1 MDIVNRVKTIYT
13 NDTSQAEAAVK
24 RLKGVERDRAKALLN
39 DLNEG
44 NARLNAQIAMWTKIG
59 AAVGA
64 GIAIFKGLQV
74 SARAYL
80 EDLRLESAA
89 AGINVD
95 RLRASVQGLV
105 ETDDLLAFAGRTQN
119 AIWKL
124 NQQEMELVLRGAN
137 ALRVSMGKE
146 LKPTV
151 DALAESITKGSSRAL
166 KEFGIEVK
174 SKTELLEVMEARV
187 QSLGGKTTLVGDDF
201 ERAGVQWSDAVDDL
215 KGALGRL
222 AIQLAPAI
230 SALADFTAGMADAI
244 TKVADWDEK
253 LRDVREDFFAW
264 MDETFDWDTERRRQR
279 RAPYRIDQQTRLGE
293 TLEQAIATGP
303 GRRTPTVEE
312 ILAQIRSRATI
323 SDQQLPSWV
332 KLGAL
337 KTPDISVPA
346 KLKVEEIEV
355 DARAVAEEMRTVYD
369 AAKSTVLNL
378 VDAIKDPRS
387 RGWRPISEAADARE
401 TGIEGISRG
410 AEAAAAIARANVEM
424 AEQARGK
431 TILETVFGT
440 PSEIDLTTASLQT
453 LGQVFTGVAQAAG
466 AAFDAWITGQKSIG
480 RAFAEGI
487 GEVLRHTA
495 VQAGIEAIKHTAYGV
510 GALAFGPIM
519 GQSAGQHFAAA
530 AMFGGLAIAAGS
542 AARGM
547 GSATGQW
554 RAPSAGGGTGSAL
567 GGRVG
572 REAAAPDAGE
582 RTTIILMGDLYGM
595 TDLERR
601 DMVYRAVRQGNGQV
615 RTSNVRRG

>member
-1 MDIVNRVKTIYT
+1 MSDIANRVRTIYT

-24 RLKGVERDRAKALLN
+24 RLKGVERDRAKALLD
-39 DLNEG
+39 DLNDG
-44 NARLNAQIAMWTKIG
+44 NARLTSQIAMWGKIG

-64 GIAIFKGLQV
+64 GIAIFKGAQV
-74 SARAYL
+74 AAKAYL

-95 RLRASVQGLV
+95 RLRQSVQGLV

-124 NQQEMELVLRGAN
+124 NQQEMEQVLRGAN

-174 SKTELLEVMEARV
+174 SKAELLEVLEQKVA
-187 QSLGGKTTLVGDDF
+187 SLGGKTSLVGDDF
-201 ERAGVQWSDAVDDL
+201 ERAGVQWRDAVDDL
-215 KGALGRL
+215 KGAFGRL
-222 AIQLAPAI
+222 AIELAPVV
-230 SALADFTAGMADAI
+230 SLLAQLTAGTATAIEKMTDWASKLNVIGEESRKNIREMARLD
-244 TKVADWDEK
+244 K
-253 LRDVREDFFAW
+253 
-264 MDETFDWDTERRRQR
+264 
-279 RAPYRIDQQTRLGE
+279 QTRLGE
-293 TLEQAIATGP
+293 TLEQAITP
-303 GRRTPTVEE
+303 GRPGRTPTVEE
-312 ILAQIRSRATI
+312 ILYQMRSRATI

-332 KLGAL
+332 KLGGL
-337 KTPDISVPA
+337 KSPDIRVPV

-355 DARAVAEEMRTVYD
+355 DSRAVAEEMRTVYD

-378 VDAIKDPRS
+378 VDAVKDPRS
-387 RGWRPISEAADARE
+387 RGWRSISEAADQRS
-401 TGIEGISRG
+401 TGIEGISNG
-410 AEAAAAIARANVEM
+410 AEAAAEIARTN
-424 AEQARGK
+424 AELFEQTRGK

-440 PSEIDLTTASLQT
+440 PADIDLTTASLQT
-453 LGQVFTGVAQAAG
+453 LGQVFTGVAEAAG

-487 GEVLRHTA
+487 GEVLRRTA
-495 VQAGIEAIKHTAYGV
+495 VLAGIEAIKHTAYGV

-530 AMFGGLAIAAGS
+530 AMFGGLALAAGV

-554 RAPSAGGGTGSAL
+554 RAPSGGGAGSAL
-567 GGRVG
+567 GGNVG
-572 REAAAPDAGE
+572 REPRQLEEGSRE
-582 RTTIILMGDLYGM
+582 MVILLGRDFLGIS
-595 TDLERR
+595 DLEQR
-601 DMVYRAVRQGNGQV
+601 DMVYRAIRQGNAQR
-615 RTSNVRRG
+615 RTSHIRRG

>member
-24 RLKGVERDRAKALLN
+24 RLKGVERDRAKALLD
-39 DLNEG
+39 DLNDG
-44 NARLNAQIAMWTKIG
+44 NARLNAQIATWTKIG

-64 GIAIFKGLQV
+64 GIAIFKALQV
-74 SARAYL
+74 SAKAYL

-95 RLRASVQGLV
+95 RLRDSVQGLV

-124 NQQEMELVLRGAN
+124 NQQEMEQVLRGAN

-174 SKTELLEVMEARV
+174 SKAELLEVLEKRV
-187 QSLGGKTTLVGDDF
+187 ASLGGKTSLVGDDF
-201 ERAGVQWSDAVDDL
+201 ERAGVQWRDAVDDL
-215 KGALGRL
+215 KGAFGRL
-222 AIQLAPAI
+222 ALGLAPVVEL
-230 SALADFTAGMADAI
+230 LAKLTAGTATAIEKMTDWASKLNVIGEESRKNIREMARLD
-244 TKVADWDEK
+244 K
-253 LRDVREDFFAW
+253 
-264 MDETFDWDTERRRQR
+264 
-279 RAPYRIDQQTRLGE
+279 QTRLGE
-293 TLEQAIATGP
+293 TLEQAITP
-303 GRRTPTVEE
+303 GSPRRTPTVEE
-312 ILAQIRSRATI
+312 ILYQIRSRATI

-337 KTPDISVPA
+337 KTPDIRVPV
-346 KLKVEEIEV
+346 KMKVDEIEV
-355 DARAVAEEMRTVYD
+355 DARAVADEMRTVYD
-369 AAKSTVLNL
+369 AAKSSVLNL

-424 AEQARGK
+424 MEQARGK

-440 PSEIDLTTASLQT
+440 PSDIELTTVALQT

-495 VQAGIEAIKHTAYGV
+495 VQAGIEAIKHTAYGF

-519 GQSAGQHFAAA
+519 GQSAAQHFQAA
-530 AMFGGLAIAAGS
+530 AMFGGLAIAAG
-542 AARGM
+542 AGAREM

-572 REAAAPDAGE
+572 RESAAAAPAE
-582 RTTIILMGDLYGM
+582 RQTVILLGRDFLGL
-595 TDLERR
+595 TDLEQR
-601 DMVYRAVRQGNGQV
+601 DLVYRAVRQGNGQV